1 MTPNRTTG
9 RRWPWRLGSAVTAVG
24 RRLTSPRIPRNRKR
38 AVLAALLFAVFAADL
53 AGLLTPIDRT
63 LLSWRFSLLPRDAS
77 GQVEIVEID
86 AATFAELPVWPFPR
100 EYYARV
106 IDQLVAAGAG
116 TIVLDVDFSAH
127 SAEPADDA
135 LAAAIAR
142 AGRRVILPAFVQRES
157 WSPSAAV
164 RDVRPL
170 RRLAENAHIGA
181 ANVVAEPDG
190 KIWRYDILYRS
201 HDIMRPSLAALAV
214 GGSYPAPEFLID
226 YAVRPETIP
235 RISFHELYAGRVGPG
250 SLDGKIVVVG
260 ATAVEL
266 GDEFPVPV
274 HGYQPGVVVQALA
287 IDSLL
292 QQRALQETG
301 WPVTAAGSLL
311 LLALAMILV
320 DIGIGSLLA
329 ICAATGAAGFAV
341 SVGIQMTVP
350 VSLGLGAWMVS
361 LAGWLGFGVMDRLRL
376 QAIQLFRQRMAMT
389 YRRSLM
395 RQVVEDSFDGIIAT
409 DTLGRIELFNDAA
422 SQMLGLTYEQVRG
435 RSLAELLPETE
446 RGVRMADEDDHR
458 PRELTFTGVDGRAVT
473 VEMLVSRS
481 EVRPSRSRYERRR
494 QPRAVYV
501 YTFRDVSLRKT
512 AEIALERAMHEA
524 VQASQAKSDFIANM
538 SHEFRTPLNAIIG
551 FTELMRH
558 QGLERMKP
566 DKAIEYMGDI
576 HQSGTRLLS
585 LVNDILD
592 LSRIENDALP
602 VEIEPCDATE
612 VLLEAVRTVRPIA
625 ESRRI
630 TLMVQIETTPPALC
644 DRRAMHQCLINLL
657 SNAVKFSEPGKTVTA
672 SVDSQGK
679 RIRFA
684 VRDEGVGMTAELVA
698 KVGQPFLRASH
709 ATIAGVEG
717 TGLGLAI
724 TCRLMQRQAGTFE
737 IASTPGRGTTITL
750 GVPAVS
756 GTDAD
761 PVRPDDTDALEDE
774 PPARRNG

>member
-1 MTPNRTTG
+1 
-9 RRWPWRLGSAVTAVG
+9 
-24 RRLTSPRIPRNRKR
+24 
-38 AVLAALLFAVFAADL
+38 VLLAVFAADL

-63 LLSWRFSLLPRDAS
+63 LLAWRFSMLPRDAS
-77 GQVEIVEID
+77 GRVEIVEID
-86 AATFAELPVWPFPR
+86 AATFADLPVWPFPR

-106 IDQLVAAGAG
+106 IDQLVRAGVG

-127 SAEPADDA
+127 SAEQADDA

-142 AGRRVILPAFVQRES
+142 AGRRVILPAFVQRDS
-157 WSPSAAV
+157 WSPGAAV

-170 RRLAENAHIGA
+170 QSLAENASIGA
-181 ANVVAEPDG
+181 ANVTAESDG
-190 KIWRYDILYRS
+190 RIWRYDILHRS
-201 HDIMRPSLAALAV
+201 GGIVRPSLAALAV
-214 GGSYPAPEFLID
+214 GGSYSAPNFLVD
-226 YAVRPETIP
+226 YAISPETIP
-235 RISFHELYAGRVGPG
+235 RISFHDLYGGRVGPG
-250 SLDGKIVVVG
+250 SLDGKIVIIG

-266 GDEFPVPV
+266 GDEFPVPA

-287 IDSLL
+287 MESLL
-292 QQRALQETG
+292 QRRALHETG
-301 WPVTAAGSLL
+301 WPITAAGSLL
-311 LLALAMILV
+311 LFALAMLLV
-320 DIGIGSLLA
+320 DAGIGSVLA
-329 ICAATGAAGFAV
+329 LCLTGAAAAFAG
-341 SVGIQMTVP
+341 SVGIQMVAP

-361 LAGWLGFGVMDRLRL
+361 LADWLGFGVVNRLRL

-395 RQVVEDSFDGIIAT
+395 RKVVEDSFDGIIAT

-435 RSLAELLPETE
+435 RPLRDLLPEAE
-446 RGVRMADEDDHR
+446 SGVRMADEDDHR
-458 PRELTFTGVDGRAVT
+458 PRELTLTGIDGRAIT

-481 EVRPSRSRYERRR
+481 EVKPSRSPYERRR

-512 AEIALERAMHEA
+512 AEVALERAMHEA

-551 FTELMRH
+551 FTELMRY
-558 QGLERMKP
+558 QGLDRMRP

-602 VEIEPCDATE
+602 VEIEPCDAAE

-625 ESRRI
+625 EGRSI
-630 TLMVQIETTPPALC
+630 TVMVQIETTPPALC

-679 RIRFA
+679 RIRFS
-684 VRDEGVGMTAELVA
+684 VRDEGIGMTPELVA
-698 KVGQPFLRASH
+698 KVGQPFLRATH

-761 PVRPDDTDALEDE
+761 PAPSDDMDALEDA
-774 PPARRNG
+774 PSARRNGGRT